1 MTHNTVDIGNT
12 SPDARA
18 LAGQAVE
25 DLRVRWEAV
34 ANPPMIAK
42 PRGRSAIKED
52 YDKNDLIEVCQQG
65 DVPALR
71 ALVLQGVNIREN
83 MDVAFRWAANNG
95 HTEMVAVLLAKGANI
110 HAENDTALGWASNN
124 GHLETVRLLL
134 EKGADIHAND
144 DSALSSAA
152 FEGRYEVALLLLEK
166 GADIHANNDNALQTA
181 AQSGH
186 TEVVR
191 LLLDWQANIHVRHD
205 YAVRWAATNKFYET
219 VDLLVERG
227 AQIEGLTPD
236 QRQAYDVYKEEQAR
250 QLSDLK
256 KSSEAAQ
263 TLTKAFNAATWVG
276 HVPEMAA
283 LWGQVPEAL
292 HSEFDFQSAL
302 SAVTRENVKQSI
314 TKKPRITITR

>member
-1 MTHNTVDIGNT
+1 MTNKTIDIGNT
-12 SPDARA
+12 SPVARV

-25 DLRVRWEAV
+25 DLRQRWESV
-34 ANPPMIAK
+34 SNPPVIPK
-42 PRGRSAIKED
+42 PKGRSAVKAD
-52 YDKNDLIEVCQQG
+52 YNKNDLVEVCQQG
-65 DVPALR
+65 DMPALQ
-71 ALVLQGVNIREN
+71 ALIQQGVNIREN

-95 HTEMVAVLLAKGANI
+95 HTEMVAFLLTKGANI
-110 HAENDTALGWASNN
+110 HAENDTALDWASHN

-152 FEGRYEVALLLLEK
+152 FEGRCEVALLLLEK

-181 AQSGH
+181 ARSGH

-191 LLLDWQANIHVRHD
+191 LLLDWQANIHTRND
-205 YAVRWAATNKFYET
+205 YAVKWAATNEFYET
-219 VDLLVERG
+219 VDLLIERG
-227 AQIEGLTPD
+227 APVEKLTPD
-236 QRQAYDVYKEEQAR
+236 QRLAYDAYKEEQAE

-256 KSSEAAQ
+256 KSSEAEQ

-283 LWGQVPEAL
+283 LWSQVPESL

-302 SAVTRENVKQSI
+302 SAVTRENLKQTM
-314 TKKPRITITR
+314 TKKPKITLIK